1 MFKNVLKDIVENVD
15 GGVASVLMGFDGIAV
30 DSYKKQDS
38 LFSAEDIGMEYS
50 VVLGQIKQATQMLE
64 IGSARE
70 VSIFAEHM
78 ITVIRVLSDEY
89 FVAVVV
95 VPKGNAGKARFLLR
109 TRAEKLLENLT

>member
-1 MFKNVLKDIVENVD
+1 MFKSVLKEIVENTD
-15 GGVASVLMGFDGIAV
+15 GGVASVLMGFDGITV

-70 VSIFAEHM
+70 LAIYAEHM
-78 ITVIRVLSDEY
+78 ITVIRILSDEY

-95 VPKGNAGKARFLLR
+95 AAKGNAGKARYLLR
-109 TRAEKLLENLT
+109 TRAEKLMENLS